1 MIFDNKQPQEIYEL
15 IAEWLCSKS
24 FGGHTCKSTF
34 KYFHKN
40 LWNPIL
46 VYIKY
51 LKYKDNLSEEEREFL
66 DTVVYNGDIFR
77 VLRYY
82 PRDKKYVYEMNEYQS
97 WSKSLNGLK
106 EIPGLQ
112 GDYLLIIG
120 KSDVG
125 INVFELLC
133 FLIKNKY
140 IVNPNGL
147 KSFERIAR
155 YELEEE
161 ITYKVSFDN
170 IHRIVAINSKDLLEY
185 DDNIIREIDRKLWG
199 RNNFR

>member
-24 FGGHTCKSTF
+24 FAGHTCKSTF

-106 EIPGLQ
+106 KIPGLQ

-161 ITYKVSFDN
+161 ITYKVSFDR
-170 IHRIVAINSKDLLEY
+170 IHRIVAVNSKDLLEY

>member
-24 FGGHTCKSTF
+24 FAGHTCKSTF

-97 WSKSLNGLK
+97 WSKSLNGL
-106 EIPGLQ
+106 
-112 GDYLLIIG
+112 
-120 KSDVG
+120 
-125 INVFELLC
+125 
-133 FLIKNKY
+133 
-140 IVNPNGL
+140 
-147 KSFERIAR
+147 
-155 YELEEE
+155 
-161 ITYKVSFDN
+161 
-170 IHRIVAINSKDLLEY
+170 
-185 DDNIIREIDRKLWG
+185 
-199 RNNFR
+199 